1 MLSESAEF
9 DEKADE
15 KHAMANNKALED
27 ANKTLADQLAEG
39 FEEIAREQAEAHA
52 ETARRLA
59 ILLLCCIPRCYAQT
73 TTTITGTIKDLTGAV
88 VTSGKVTFD
97 LPSAIQ
103 TIIGANASFTPSTVI
118 CNIQSNG
125 TLQNVTNSGACVVT
139 MNTAL
144 APPGTSYKV
153 TSIPITV
160 PGAHRVLRVPSVPG
174 HHYFHSAQ
182 TSPCY
187 NCGSYLQLLGLPK
200 IWTQTNQ
207 FNSAVYFKSGT
218 PWYDVTAFG
227 AKGDCSTD
235 DTTAIQAAYS
245 QAASDLVAGLGFG
258 GGGTVYFPKA
268 ACNFIVS
275 TLNIPGSSHGW
286 IVSLMDNGLI
296 ANTIN
301 IGSYNA
307 FLGRSGN
314 NQGSEGSF
322 TYAPYTTWG
331 NRTSQ
336 SAPLLNIQ
344 GVTETYFQNI
354 SFVGNTSSETV
365 HIHDN
370 SGAGS
375 TDLSFDKCMFSNMS
389 TGYDMVADSSGSSV
403 VSGFSL
409 FIDKG
414 SFQGANTAS
423 FTNFAFIEIKRSFL
437 GSGQITITNTGI
449 PSDGDLV
456 LDNVISEGLTN
467 RDLVKATGTYVNDF
481 TFRDVK
487 MADTAGTVY
496 MFTNLTSGA
505 PFGPVHFDMNPTGNI
520 GTGLMDPTATFG
532 NLSYGLVNCEGAG
545 CPAWTF
551 GGKALRSLYPVA
563 YRLCIYVHANSG
575 D

>member
-1 MLSESAEF
+1 ML
-9 DEKADE
+9 K
-15 KHAMANNKALED
+15 L
-27 ANKTLADQLAEG
+27 L
-39 FEEIAREQAEAHA
+39 
-52 ETARRLA
+52 RRLA

-88 VTSGKVTFD
+88 VTSGTVTFD
-97 LPSAIQ
+97 LQPAIQ

-144 APPGTSYKV
+144 TPPGTSYKV
-153 TSIPITV
+153 TFNPYNAASQALIGFFAFQASQDITTFIST
-160 PGAHRVLRVPSVPG
+160 P
-174 HHYFHSAQ
+174 Q

-187 NCGSYLQLLGLPK
+187 NCGSYLQLLGLPN

-344 GVTETYFQNI
+344 GTTETYFQNI

-375 TDLSFDKCMFSNMS
+375 TDLSFDNCMFSNMS

-467 RDLVKATGTYVNDF
+467 RDLVKATGTHVNDF

-487 MADTAGTVY
+487 IADWSGTSY
-496 MFTNLTSGA
+496 MFTNLSTDA

-520 GTGLMDPTATFG
+520 GLGLMDPAATFG

-551 GGKALRSLYPVA
+551 GGKVPPQLVSQLPTASAFTFTQIPVTDSTTISA
-563 YRLCIYVHANSG
+563 EGQTCVGGSSSNAIAISNGTVWKCF
-575 D
+575 